1 MASKTVKQLAILGA
15 LLATLGGVVMF
26 WGGDTPT
33 GTAPPPSNRVSGTTG
48 ARQKPGADQVPVADV
63 QLEVLK
69 APREDAPVAE
79 RNLFRF
85 EVKAP
90 PPQPQ
95 PPRQVAP
102 PMPTN
107 VRPGAATPPVPSGPP
122 PPPPI
127 PLRFIGVLN
136 APTQAGRVAILTDGR
151 GANLMGREGDIIE
164 GRYRLLRIGPDAVEM
179 AYTDGRGRQ
188 VIRLSGQ

>member
-1 MASKTVKQLAILGA
+1 MASKTVKQLGVLGA
-15 LLATLGGVVMF
+15 LVAALVLVMMFQGGE
-26 WGGDTPT
+26 TPA
-33 GTAPPPSNRVSGTTG
+33 GTPSRPSNPVSGTTG
-48 ARQKPGADQVPVADV
+48 SRQQKPGAAQVAVTDI
-63 QLEVLK
+63 QLEALK

-90 PPQPQ
+90 PAPKPSTQTPALPPTTQITQPRPPQP
-95 PPRQVAP
+95 
-102 PMPTN
+102 T
-107 VRPGAATPPVPSGPP
+107 GPP

-136 APTQAGRVAILTDGR
+136 APTQAGRVAVLTDGR

>member
-1 MASKTVKQLAILGA
+1 MASKTVKQLGVLGA
-15 LLATLGGVVMF
+15 LLAAFALLMVYQ
-26 WGGDTPT
+26 GGDTPT
-33 GTAPPPSNRVSGTTG
+33 GTAPRPSNPVSGTTG
-48 ARQKPGADQVPVADV
+48 TRQQRPGAGQVAVTDI
-63 QLEVLK
+63 QLEALN

-85 EVKAP
+85 QVKAP
-90 PPQPQ
+90 PPAPSR
-95 PPRQVAP
+95 PQVAP
-102 PMPTN
+102 PQ
-107 VRPGAATPPVPSGPP
+107 VVQPGPPRPPVPTGPP

>member
-1 MASKTVKQLAILGA
+1 MAPKTVKQLAVLGA
-15 LLATLGGVVMF
+15 LLATLVVVMMF
-26 WGGDTPT
+26 QGEDTPT
-33 GTAPPPSNRVSGTTG
+33 GTARPSSNPVSGTTG
-48 ARQKPGADQVPVADV
+48 TRQKPGSGQVAVTDV
-63 QLEVLK
+63 QLEALK
-69 APREDAPVAE
+69 APREDAPVPE

-90 PPQPQ
+90 PPP
-95 PPRQVAP
+95 PPRPAVVAP
-102 PMPTN
+102 PPRVAPT
-107 VRPGAATPPVPSGPP
+107 TPPVPSGPP

-136 APTQAGRVAILTDGR
+136 APTQAGRVAILSDGR
-151 GANLMGREGDIIE
+151 GATLFGREGDIIE
-164 GRYRLLRIGPDAVEM
+164 GRYRLLRIGTDTLEM

>member
-1 MASKTVKQLAILGA
+1 MAPKTVKQLAVLGA
-15 LLATLGGVVMF
+15 LLATLLAVMMF
-26 WGGDTPT
+26 QGEETPAGT
-33 GTAPPPSNRVSGTTG
+33 GSQPSNPVSGTTG
-48 ARQKPGADQVPVADV
+48 TRPKPGTGEVAVTDV
-63 QLEVLK
+63 QLEALK
-69 APREDAPVAE
+69 APREDAPVPE

-90 PPQPQ
+90 PPA
-95 PPRQVAP
+95 PPRPAVVAP
-102 PMPTN
+102 SPSSRPVPT
-107 VRPGAATPPVPSGPP
+107 TPPVPTGPP

-136 APTQAGRVAILTDGR
+136 APTQAGRVAILSDGR
-151 GANLMGREGDIIE
+151 GATLMGREGDIIE
-164 GRYRLLRIGPDAVEM
+164 GRFRLLRIGTDTIEM